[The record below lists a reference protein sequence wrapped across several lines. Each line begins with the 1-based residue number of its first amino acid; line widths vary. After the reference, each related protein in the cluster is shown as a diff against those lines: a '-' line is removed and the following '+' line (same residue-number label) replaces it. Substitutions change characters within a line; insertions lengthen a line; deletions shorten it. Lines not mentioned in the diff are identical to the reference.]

1 MQEELVD
8 RFGRLP
14 ESARALIDTHRLR
27 ILAQPLGIQK
37 IDASGEAIAIQFVP
51 RPPIEPA
58 RIIALIQSRKDAR
71 LAGQDRLRFTVTTAD
86 LAARVQRIREIV
98 KALS

>member
-8 RFGRLP
+8 RFGRLLEP
-14 ESARALIDTHRLR
+14 ARALIETHRLR
-27 ILAQPLGIQK
+27 ILSKPLGIQK

-51 RPPIEPA
+51 RPPIEPE
-58 RIIALIQSRKDAR
+58 RIIRLLQSRKDAR
-71 LAGQDRLRFTVTTAD
+71 LAGQDRLRFTITTAD
-86 LAARVQRIREIV
+86 LAARVQRLREIL